1 MAASDISDTEYIP
14 PSNISLFDFVEVDN
28 TSNIQDEQ
36 NEINEEDNM
45 EFAFPLFSTNPT
57 TATAENG
64 NSNEDK
70 KTDLRQELIVS
81 LRDANEDADTLI
93 SEHNKTQSD
102 HKFGR
107 IIYKSSDIEH
117 FNQVAIDYDS
127 IFSSNMKYNDKK
139 SNSLIEMVP
148 ANGKINIEPKKT
160 RKLGQRQRQ
169 AKKLGLQR
177 EEERKAKDLEM
188 KKLIKKKFHK
198 RGGKRNANKNKQ
210 VNKVVKFRTE

>member
-1 MAASDISDTEYIP
+1 
-14 PSNISLFDFVEVDN
+14 
-28 TSNIQDEQ
+28 
-36 NEINEEDNM
+36 
-45 EFAFPLFSTNPT
+45 
-57 TATAENG
+57 
-64 NSNEDK
+64 
-70 KTDLRQELIVS
+70 
-81 LRDANEDADTLI
+81 
-93 SEHNKTQSD
+93 
-102 HKFGR
+102 
-107 IIYKSSDIEH
+107 
-117 FNQVAIDYDS
+117 
-127 IFSSNMKYNDKK
+127 MKYNDKK